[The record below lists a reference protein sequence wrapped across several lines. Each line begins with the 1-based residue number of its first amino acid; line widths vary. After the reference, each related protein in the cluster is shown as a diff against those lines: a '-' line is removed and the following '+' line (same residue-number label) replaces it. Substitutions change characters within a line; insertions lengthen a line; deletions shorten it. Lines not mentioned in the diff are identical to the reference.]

1 MKDFDKSHGI
11 AGQSN
16 KPVQKSHKHDANLQK
31 NSSLYFQI
39 GLILCLLGTYAMFEM
54 QFEHKLY
61 AEAKL
66 EPLGLED
73 TTVDI
78 KNYVPEPDTP
88 KQDPVKQQKKKVIL
102 TQPPKVVDNT
112 DPTPETPEFLTA
124 PDPTPGPIVDPD
136 SLTDPDKVEDPI
148 EIFPINGVEI
158 VPIYPGCEKKKTNKE
173 RVKCMSDKLGR
184 LVQKKFNTDLAAEHG
199 LSGVQKIQVQFKI
212 DPNGNISEVLTRAP
226 HPSLEKEAER
236 LTKKI
241 PQMKPGL
248 QRDKPVSVIYN
259 LPIVF
264 KVDN

>member
-1 MKDFDKSHGI
+1 MKDFDKSHNI

-16 KPVQKSHKHDANLQK
+16 KTVQKPHKHDANLQK

-54 QFEHKLY
+54 QFEHKATTDGIVY
-61 AEAKL
+61 L
-66 EPLGLED
+66 EPDED
-73 TTVDI
+73 MYFTTQVI
-78 KNYVPEPDTP
+78 PEPDTP
-88 KQDPVKQQKKKVIL
+88 KQDPAKQQKKKIIL
-102 TQPPKVVDNT
+102 TQPPKVVDHT
-112 DPTPETPEFLTA
+112 DSTPETPEFLTA

-136 SLTDPDKVEDPI
+136 SVVDPGEVDTIPEV
-148 EIFPINGVEI
+148 FTLVGVEV

-212 DPNGNISEVLTRAP
+212 GPNGNITEVLTRAP